1 MLRTNQIFGKGINLY
16 LNGKGYSYFKFSSR
30 SMHSFLIPKTHYN
43 LFVEDLK
50 QFDLIITALVSE
62 RDGDKWYTFDRRN
75 DSTYFEIFEDVY
87 LHENYFELRLTAMKR
102 LMDEVDIRDFRIN
115 TILEN
120 EI

>member
-1 MLRTNQIFGKGINLY
+1 
-16 LNGKGYSYFKFSSR
+16 
-30 SMHSFLIPKTHYN
+30 MHSFLIPKTHYN
-43 LFVEDLK
+43 LLIEDLN
-50 QFDLIITALVSE
+50 QLDLTITALLSE

-87 LHENYFELRLTAMKR
+87 LHENFFELRLTAKKR